1 MDEKAQQLTRK
12 EKSLNEREKT
22 LKEKKY
28 SFYCKVLQ
36 SGHCKEEY
44 VKIMGQEFWEE
55 NLDCAISAGE
65 DIGKS
70 EHKVKQEVSYA
81 MVSIYEDL
89 QLYDKAYDFLVEQ
102 AIGYS
107 WIQLHTVQNIVK
119 KVGYCSRLKSA
130 VCERLEKNDL
140 STDDRKDFE
149 ETKNWIMFDFE
160 L

>member
-1 MDEKAQQLTRK
+1 
-12 EKSLNEREKT
+12 
-22 LKEKKY
+22 
-28 SFYCKVLQ
+28 
-36 SGHCKEEY
+36 
-44 VKIMGQEFWEE
+44 
-55 NLDCAISAGE
+55 
-65 DIGKS
+65 
-70 EHKVKQEVSYA
+70 

-102 AIGYS
+102 AIGCS
-107 WIQLHTVQNIVK
+107 WILLHTVQNIVK